1 MLRSIADE
9 AGRLNRLIA
18 NLLAMTRLEAGALEV
33 KRSWHS
39 LEEIVGAALHR
50 VEPLLGGRP
59 IRVEVDRGLPLVAVD
74 DVLIEQ
80 VIFNL
85 IENASKHAPSSE
97 PIEIHARAEG
107 GEVEVSVADRGPG
120 LPPGAGEQVFDKFYR
135 GEESRGTVGVGLG
148 LAVCRG
154 IVEAHGGRIRALD
167 RPGGGALFAFTLPLS
182 ADVPSVEA
190 EPQVAEESPR
200 TGVAP

>member
-1 MLRSIADE
+1 
-9 AGRLNRLIA
+9 
-18 NLLAMTRLEAGALEV
+18 MTRLEAGALEV

-39 LEEIVGAALHR
+39 LEEIVGAALR
-50 VEPLLGGRP
+50 RIEPLLGGRP
-59 IRVEVDRGLPLVAVD
+59 IRVEVDRDLPLLAVD
-74 DVLIEQ
+74 DVLVEQ

-97 PIEIHARAEG
+97 PIEIRARTEG
-107 GEVEVSVADRGPG
+107 EDVVVSVGDRGPG
-120 LPPGAGEQVFDKFYR
+120 LPAGAGEQVFEKFYR

-167 RPGGGALFAFTLPLS
+167 RPGGGALFVFTLPLS
-182 ADVPSVEA
+182 AEAPSIEA
-190 EPQVAEESPR
+190 ETPVAAEPPR